1 MTGDPLS
8 KVWIPYFGVR
18 GKGRCCQELLYKW
31 RLVGSPFASNKF
43 RDPILFQCQ
52 SPTETEIHQSVFSL
66 QTSNGR
72 YLYGE
77 FEGLYQVSANM
88 YVNGWL
94 RGSWQKYTGEGES
107 NLTVIGSTVIGETIN
122 IPIQPGSLPIDHAT
136 FETSWYGLGVS
147 LDLQF

>member
-1 MTGDPLS
+1 LTGDPLS
-8 KVWIPYFGVR
+8 KVWIPYLGVR
-18 GKGRCCQELLYKW
+18 GKGRCCKELVYKW
-31 RLVGSPFASNKF
+31 RLVGSPFASNRF
-43 RDPILFQCQ
+43 RDPILFHCQ
-52 SPTETEIHQSVFSL
+52 SPAQTEIHQSVFSL

-77 FEGLYQVSANM
+77 FEGLYQVSPTM
-88 YVNGWL
+88 YFNGWL

-107 NLTVIGSTVIGETIN
+107 NLTVIGSTVIGNTIN

-136 FETSWYGLGVS
+136 FETSWWGLGVS